1 MPLKSAY
8 KITRITIILL
18 TIALTACSWFSKAPA
33 EKPTEIYLQLGIRYM
48 DLNKLELAKE
58 NLQKALEKEPNNAR
72 AHSALA
78 FLFEKITHF
87 EQARQHYEAALGL
100 SPDDIGIQ
108 NNYGKFLCDRRQ
120 FERGLGL
127 LTQAS
132 SNLLNDRPWMALTNA
147 ARCHLGMG
155 QRPQAIVQL
164 KQALGLN
171 GQYSAALMEMQKIS
185 YQMGD
190 YKASSDYLQR
200 YLGEANHTPET
211 LWVGIQTEQALGNL
225 SLANEYRNLLLD
237 KFPGSNEA
245 KQVAGIRPP
254 NQVE

>member
-1 MPLKSAY
+1 MPHKSAY
-8 KITRITIILL
+8 TKQIAVVLLSII
-18 TIALTACSWFSKAPA
+18 LTACSWLSNKPA
-33 EKPTEIYLQLGIRYM
+33 EKPTDIYLQLGIRYM

-58 NLQKALEKEPNNAR
+58 NLQKALEKDSKNAK

-78 FLFEKITHF
+78 NLYEKINHF
-87 EQARQHYEAALGL
+87 DEARQHYDSALGL

-132 SNLLNDRPWMALTNA
+132 TNLLNDHQWMALTNT

-155 QRPQAIVQL
+155 QRPQAIVLL
-164 KQALGLN
+164 KQALDMNPG
-171 GQYSAALMEMQKIS
+171 YPAALLEMQKLS
-185 YQMGD
+185 YQMGE
-190 YKASSDYLQR
+190 YKAADDYLQR
-200 YLGEANHTPET
+200 YLGEARHTPET

-225 SLANEYRNLLLD
+225 SLANEYRSLLLD
-237 KFPGSNEA
+237 KFPNSNEA
-245 KQVAGIRPP
+245 KQVAGTR
-254 NQVE
+254 

>member
-8 KITRITIILL
+8 KWVRILL
-18 TIALTACSWFSKAPA
+18 TVLSIVLSACSWFSDTPT
-33 EKPTEIYLQLGIRYM
+33 EKPTDIYLQLGVRYM

-58 NLQKALEKEPNNAR
+58 NLLKALDKEPNNAR

-78 FLFEKITHF
+78 FLYEKINHF
-87 EQARQHYEAALGL
+87 DQARQHYEAALGL

-120 FERGLGL
+120 FDRGLAL
-127 LTQAS
+127 LTSAS
-132 SNLLNDRPWMALTNA
+132 SNMLNDRQWMALTNA

-155 QRPQAIVQL
+155 QRPQAIVLL

-171 GQYSAALMEMQKIS
+171 TQYPAALLEMQKIS

-190 YKASSDYLQR
+190 YRAAEDYLQR
-200 YLGEANHTPET
+200 YLGEASHTAET

-237 KFPGSNEA
+237 KFPNSNEA
-245 KQVAGIRPP
+245 KQVAGIR
-254 NQVE
+254 

>member
-1 MPLKSAY
+1 MQHNSVSRYSLFFILS
-8 KITRITIILL
+8 ITLS
-18 TIALTACSWFSKAPA
+18 ACSWLSKAPA
-33 EKPTEIYLQLGIRYM
+33 EKPTDIYLQLGIRYM

-58 NLQKALEKEPNNAR
+58 NLQKALEKDQKNAR

-78 FLFEKITHF
+78 FLFEKINHF
-87 EQARQHYEAALGL
+87 DESKQHYEAALGL

-120 FERGLGL
+120 FDRGLAL

-132 SNLLNDRPWMALTNA
+132 SNLLNDRQWMALTNA

-155 QRPQAIVQL
+155 ERDHAIALL
-164 KQALGLN
+164 KQAIDMN
-171 GQYSAALMEMQKIS
+171 GQYPAALLEMQKIS
-185 YQMGD
+185 YQMGE
-190 YKASSDYLQR
+190 YKDAEDYLQR
-200 YLGEANHTPET
+200 YLSETNHTAET
-211 LWVGIQTEQALGNL
+211 LWIGIQTEQALGNQ

-245 KQVAGIRPP
+245 KQIAGSR
-254 NQVE
+254 

>member
-1 MPLKSAY
+1 MLLKSIY
-8 KITRITIILL
+8 KMTRIIAGLL
-18 TIALTACSWFSKAPA
+18 SITLLVACSWFSKDPA
-33 EKPTEIYLQLGIRYM
+33 EKPTDIYLQLGIRYM

-58 NLQKALEKEPNNAR
+58 NLKKALEKDNNNFR

-78 FLFEKITHF
+78 FLNEKINHF
-87 EQARQHYEAALGL
+87 DEARQHYETALGL

-120 FERGLGL
+120 FDRGLAL
-127 LTQAS
+127 LTQAA
-132 SNLLNDRPWMALTNA
+132 SNMLNDRQWMALTNS

-155 QRPQAIVQL
+155 QRSQAVTLL

-171 GQYSAALMEMQKIS
+171 GQYSAALQEMQKIS

-190 YKASSDYLQR
+190 YKAAEDYLQR

-211 LWVGIQTEQALGNL
+211 LWVGIQTEQALGNM
-225 SLANEYRNLLLD
+225 SLANEYRNLLLE
-237 KFPGSNEA
+237 KFPQSNEA
-245 KQVAGIRPP
+245 KQVAGIR
-254 NQVE
+254 